1 MRFEP
6 SWRGRLE
13 NSNPENK
20 MLAHLPIVI
29 LASLQPVAGADTM
42 PKLDIAREC
51 QFEGGTKPMQE
62 RCATDEQQARD
73 TLQNDWPQFGA
84 GAKKQCNE
92 ESTTDNIASYVEL
105 LTCLE
110 MERDVKNPP
119 R

>member
-1 MRFEP
+1 
-6 SWRGRLE
+6 
-13 NSNPENK
+13 

-29 LASLQPVAGADTM
+29 LTSLHPIPVADTV

-51 QFEGGTKPMQE
+51 QFEGGPQE
-62 RCATDEQQARD
+62 TQTRCVADETQARNQ
-73 TLQNDWPQFGA
+73 LQTEWTQFGP

-105 LTCLE
+105 LTCLQ